1 MMCVKMTLLE
11 SSLVIP
17 NEKYIPVCLRL
28 CYIHSNMDFA
38 VTTLHQLATSLTV
51 ELSPDLYEK
60 DHVCIK
66 TSTELGK
73 ISQWVNHNEE
83 VN

>member
-1 MMCVKMTLLE
+1 MMCVKMALLE
-11 SSLVIP
+11 SSPVIP

-51 ELSPDLYEK
+51 ELSPALYEK